1 MPVDD
6 AAFQA
11 AFDAL
16 IVRIGAAGA
25 VAVKTAALAVQASG
39 MVRTPVQ
46 SGTLRRSWHTTSV
59 GPYEANVG
67 PTMIYARRI
76 ELGFEGPDSLGR
88 VYHQAPK
95 PYVRPAYDETFP
107 QIRPFF
113 VTSIAAAIRG

>member
-1 MPVDD
+1 MTVDD

-11 AFDAL
+11 AL
-16 IVRIGAAGA
+16 TQMMERIA
-25 VAVKTAALAVQASG
+25 VASSAAVKTAALAVQAAGMKHTKVVSG
-39 MVRTPVQ
+39 
-46 SGTLRRSWHTTSV
+46 SLRRSWRTESQ
-59 GPYEANVG
+59 GPYAAFVG

>member
-1 MPVDD
+1 MPVDS
-6 AAFQA
+6 AATQA
-11 AFDAL
+11 A
-16 IVRIGAAGA
+16 ITQMMERIA
-25 VAVKTAALAVQASG
+25 VASSAAVKTAALAVQAAGMKHTKVVSG
-39 MVRTPVQ
+39 
-46 SGTLRRSWHTTSV
+46 SLRRSWRTESQ
-59 GPYEANVG
+59 GPYAAFVG